1 METKSYKALFILA
14 GAVAAAALLVSL
26 GSPTG
31 AQTSISF
38 QKSLL
43 KSEISTSPTSL
54 QFGPDGR
61 LYVAQQNGLIYAY
74 TIERSGV
81 GSYGVTATETINL
94 VKNIPNHNDNGTLNA
109 SQTNRQ
115 VTGILVAGTASNPII
130 YASSSDPRIGAGSS
144 GSDTNLD
151 TNSGIVSRL
160 TWNGTSWSKVDLV
173 RGLPRSEENH
183 AVNGMQLDT
192 TTNTLYLAV
201 GGNTNHGAPS
211 NNFALLPEYALSA
224 AIVKIDLNAIGN
236 TTYNLQTLDDETRAG
251 NPDAND
257 PFGGNDGKNQARIVP
272 GGAVQVYASGF
283 RNPYDVL
290 LTRSGN
296 IYTIDN
302 GGNAGWGNIPVNEG
316 PAGNCTNQVNEP
328 GTTDTDTLHLVSGQ
342 GYFGGHPNPTRG
354 NAINTF
360 NTSNPQSPVPASNPV
375 ECDYRAPGSGPAQ
388 KGNLASFNA
397 STNGLAEYKASNF
410 GGAMD
415 GDLLAAS
422 FDNNIYRV
430 TLNAAGDA
438 VVTKEILFSTVGQHP
453 LDVIAQGDGDPFAGT
468 IWVADHSSGN
478 IIVFEP
484 LSSGTPCNAAD
495 DPNLD
500 SDGDLFDNAD
510 EIDNGTDPCSPADVP
525 PDNDGDKASDLK
537 DPDDDNDSLPDTSD
551 PFAVDKA
558 NGKTTNLPVSYTWDN
573 DAPPAGGLLNLGF
586 TGLMTN
592 KSANYKSLYNPTNM
606 TAGGAA
612 GAVTVDKVPAGDAYA
627 ANNTQQYGFQFG
639 TNATA
644 TTGKFTARTRIMTP
658 FAGITPQDSQSM
670 GLFIGNGDQN
680 NYVKLVTIANNGAG
694 GIQFAKEVSGSFAGL
709 AKPTVSMPGPDY
721 VDLYLAV
728 DPAANTVQAS
738 YVVSTNGVTSLR
750 KDIGTPTSIPAGWFG
765 GTTGFAIG
773 IISTSAGP
781 GPEFPA
787 TWGFIEVTPGCTIP
801 GTANADTISG
811 TSADDVIC
819 AGGGNDTV
827 KGLGGN
833 DTLKGED
840 GNDTILGGVGNDT
853 LDGGLGTDTAS
864 YSASLTAVNASLT
877 TKSSTGEGS
886 DTFSGVENLL
896 GSSKADTLTG
906 STTNNKLTGGGS
918 IDTLLGG
925 GGNDSVIGSGGADT
939 LKGEDGADTV
949 NSKDGV
955 NGNDSLDGG
964 AGTDT
969 KVTDTTEKSIVGFP

>member
-1 METKSYKALFILA
+1 
-14 GAVAAAALLVSL
+14 
-26 GSPTG
+26 
-31 AQTSISF
+31 
-38 QKSLL
+38 
-43 KSEISTSPTSL
+43 
-54 QFGPDGR
+54 
-61 LYVAQQNGLIYAY
+61 
-74 TIERSGV
+74 
-81 GSYGVTATETINL
+81 
-94 VKNIPNHNDNGTLNA
+94 
-109 SQTNRQ
+109 
-115 VTGILVAGTASNPII
+115 
-130 YASSSDPRIGAGSS
+130 
-144 GSDTNLD
+144 
-151 TNSGIVSRL
+151 
-160 TWNGTSWSKVDLV
+160 
-173 RGLPRSEENH
+173 
-183 AVNGMQLDT
+183 
-192 TTNTLYLAV
+192 
-201 GGNTNHGAPS
+201 
-211 NNFALLPEYALSA
+211 
-224 AIVKIDLNAIGN
+224 
-236 TTYNLQTLDDETRAG
+236 
-251 NPDAND
+251 
-257 PFGGNDGKNQARIVP
+257 
-272 GGAVQVYASGF
+272 
-283 RNPYDVL
+283 
-290 LTRSGN
+290 
-296 IYTIDN
+296 
-302 GGNAGWGNIPVNEG
+302 
-316 PAGNCTNQVNEP
+316 
-328 GTTDTDTLHLVSGQ
+328 
-342 GYFGGHPNPTRG
+342 
-354 NAINTF
+354 
-360 NTSNPQSPVPASNPV
+360 
-375 ECDYRAPGSGPAQ
+375 
-388 KGNLASFNA
+388 
-397 STNGLAEYKASNF
+397 
-410 GGAMD
+410 
-415 GDLLAAS
+415 
-422 FDNNIYRV
+422 
-430 TLNAAGDA
+430 
-438 VVTKEILFSTVGQHP
+438 
-453 LDVIAQGDGDPFAGT
+453 
-468 IWVADHSSGN
+468 
-478 IIVFEP
+478 
-484 LSSGTPCNAAD
+484 
-495 DPNLD
+495 
-500 SDGDLFDNAD
+500 
-510 EIDNGTDPCSPADVP
+510 
-525 PDNDGDKASDLK
+525 
-537 DPDDDNDSLPDTSD
+537 
-551 PFAVDKA
+551 
-558 NGKTTNLPVSYTWDN
+558 
-573 DAPPAGGLLNLGF
+573 
-586 TGLMTN
+586 MTN

-819 AGGGNDTV
+819 A
-827 KGLGGN
+827 
-833 DTLKGED
+833 ED

-886 DTFSGVENLL
+886 DTFLGVENLL

-949 NSKDGV
+949 NSRDGV

-969 KVTDTTEKSIVGFP
+969 KVTDPTEKSIVNFP